1 MALWALRR
9 EAPSS
14 TVSVAGAAGAATGA
28 GATGAGATGAGA
40 ATGATGAATGAAAG
54 VGVFFV
60 VVFLAGADE
69 LDISLM
75 TLPLVISGRIKRG
88 SGV

>member
-1 MALWALRR
+1 MALWAVRR

-14 TVSVAGAAGAATGA
+14 TISVTGAAGAGAATGA

-40 ATGATGAATGAAAG
+40 ATGAAGAAAG
-54 VGVFFV
+54 AGATVFFV

-75 TLPLVISGRIKRG
+75 TLPLVISGRFKRR